1 MQKFKNN
8 IKKKVSDN
16 MTLEET
22 QDKKDTVII
31 MMIKERDQ
39 QIELLEIENANLKR
53 LLIETVRENRHLEKV
68 IKKLRRKYK

>member
-53 LLIETVRENRHLEKV
+53 LLIETARENRHLEKI
-68 IKKLRRKYK
+68 IKKLRRYL

>member
-1 MQKFKNN
+1 
-8 IKKKVSDN
+8 

-53 LLIETVRENRHLEKV
+53 LLIETVRENRHLEKI
-68 IKKLRRKYK
+68 IKKLRRYKWAKKS

>member
-1 MQKFKNN
+1 M
-8 IKKKVSDN
+8 IN

-53 LLIETVRENRHLEKV
+53 LLIETVRENRHLEKM
-68 IKKLRRKYK
+68 IKKLRRYK